1 VQNSSSTE
9 TDLING
15 GYYRTSPYFEYLTV
29 PKSGHFVPNNY
40 YSPTFSF
47 FNDYIKSQ
55 KLICHEDATHKCS
68 VVADRC
74 SALNNCNNKGT
85 CDPVTAQCVCN
96 AGYKFADCSKKVIN
110 LTDTKN
116 EGITIYGP
124 GWFTMQYSGTKEST
138 LWLSTNITS
147 DVYILK
153 DKAGDPN
160 NFVYDMS
167 FKSMM
172 GNRTFSAVDL
182 NLNSGNGYSVAV
194 YVPAINENAN

>member
-1 VQNSSSTE
+1 M
-9 TDLING
+9 
-15 GYYRTSPYFEYLTV
+15 
-29 PKSGHFVPNNY
+29 
-40 YSPTFSF
+40 
-47 FNDYIKSQ
+47 
-55 KLICHEDATHKCS
+55 
-68 VVADRC
+68 
-74 SALNNCNNKGT
+74 
-85 CDPVTAQCVCN
+85 CN

-110 LTDTKN
+110 LTDTKK

-124 GWFTMQYSGTKEST
+124 GWITMQYTGTREST

-153 DKAGDPN
+153 DKGGDPN

-167 FKSMM
+167 FKSIM

-194 YVPAINENAN
+194 YVPAIDENANLLLYASMKIYFSEGAASLSVVVCTVLALVSISHF